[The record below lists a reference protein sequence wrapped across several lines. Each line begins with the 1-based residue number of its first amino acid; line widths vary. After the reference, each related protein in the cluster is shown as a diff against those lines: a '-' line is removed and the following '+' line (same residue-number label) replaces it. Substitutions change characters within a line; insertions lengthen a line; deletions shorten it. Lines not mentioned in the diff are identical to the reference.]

1 MAAIYGIIFVISLLM
16 IAVYFFID
24 RKRDVWLLF
33 LFICVAVCDLG
44 YFLLA
49 VSKNLDF
56 ALWANRIAY
65 LGCIF
70 LPFSIL
76 MMIMNL
82 SGFNYPKCLPGILIG
97 NNMIMY
103 FIASS
108 GGWLPVYYKNVSF
121 EIINGVGTLIK
132 DYGPLHNLYKIF
144 LFAYFSAMIAIII
157 YTAIKK
163 TVVSVKHS
171 VFLAFVVIG
180 NIAIWLIENIINAG
194 FEFMSISYIITEGL
208 ILFLYGI
215 LQDYG
220 LTDAPQAVSPDTV
233 EAPTDAVLSDSP
245 EQAEIITY
253 FEQNQIDSVFESW
266 EDIRSLSQREKEVLR
281 LIMQNKKRKDIAD
294 ELFVTESTIKKH
306 TSSIFKKLNINNRSE
321 LFESARSY
329 INHPQ
334 R

>member
-1 MAAIYGIIFVISLLM
+1 MTTLYGIIFAISLLM
-16 IAVYFFID
+16 IIAYFLVD
-24 RKRDVWLLF
+24 RKRDIWLLL
-33 LFICVAVCDLG
+33 LFVCVAICDLG
-44 YFLLA
+44 YFLLSVA
-49 VSKNLDF
+49 KNLDF

-65 LGCIF
+65 LGSVF

-82 SGFNYPKCLPGILIG
+82 SRFTYPKCLPGILIG
-97 NNMIMY
+97 NNMIML

-108 GGWLPVYYKNVSF
+108 GGWLPIYYKDVSF
-121 EIINGVGTLIK
+121 EIINGVGTLVK
-132 DYGPLHNLYKIF
+132 DYGPLHNLYKVF

-157 YTAIKK
+157 YTAVKK
-163 TVVSVKHS
+163 TVVSIKHS
-171 VFLAFVVIG
+171 IFLAFVVIG
-180 NIAIWLIENIINAG
+180 NIVIWLIENSINAG

-220 LTDAPQAVSPDTV
+220 LADTQGISSESVIIQSETSQTVSNKQI
-233 EAPTDAVLSDSP
+233 AN
-245 EQAEIITY
+245 IRY
-253 FEQNQIDSVFESW
+253 FEQNQIDVIFANW
-266 EDIRSLSQREKEVLR
+266 DDIHSLSQREKEVLR

-321 LFESARSY
+321 LFENAKSY
-329 INHPQ
+329 FKE
-334 R
+334 